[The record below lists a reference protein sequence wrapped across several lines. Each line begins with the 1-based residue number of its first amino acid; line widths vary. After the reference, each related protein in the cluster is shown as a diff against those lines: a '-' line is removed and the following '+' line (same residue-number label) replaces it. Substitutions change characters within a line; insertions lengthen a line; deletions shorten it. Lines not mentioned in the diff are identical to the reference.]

1 MVDADDL
8 TLEEWKRVCDEYE
21 EENKKLKAEIEQ
33 ILNDDDYRREAVSEE
48 VCDSLSWHE
57 ERVAVLNLENAKL
70 LRELQASVEMC
81 HALRKQIES
90 DDR

>member
-1 MVDADDL
+1 MRELNNKIEQLLIDD
-8 TLEEWKRVCDEYE
+8 EYRKRVVEHDAFV
-21 EENKKLKAEIEQ
+21 KLRA
-33 ILNDDDYRREAVSEE
+33 LE
-48 VCDSLSWHE
+48 VRAAALE
-57 ERVAVLNLENAKL
+57 LENAKL